1 MGNTLTKRR
10 NFYTRLKEDRAAGR
24 KELRDLAAQQHVHD
38 VDWPAVIR
46 KAADL
51 HQTEQ
56 QRLRRKQKQWERRK
70 LRRSRFLRKKY
81 GEESGVYCVNLLSIN
96 KNENECFID
105 DEYDD
110 SYSIYY
116 TAESKKSMECGSTAM
131 TSTIEDGTATESS
144 TMECYLADSSTVFD
158 EMQSGESTMNEQHAG
173 IGHANSPLDI
183 MSDIATNATR
193 SHGRPLNLKE
203 SFTGK
208 GHEISVVHSGSVGIY
223 FY

>member
-1 MGNTLTKRR
+1 MGNTVTKRR
-10 NFYTRLKEDRAAGR
+10 SFYTRLKEDRAAGR
-24 KELRDLAAQQHVHD
+24 QELRDLAAQQHVHD

-46 KAADL
+46 KAAEL

-96 KNENECFID
+96 KNENKCVFD

-116 TAESKKSMECGSTAM
+116 TAESKKSIECGSTAI
-131 TSTIEDGTATESS
+131 TSTIEYATATESS

-158 EMQSGESTMNEQHAG
+158 EMPSGDSKMNEQYAG
-173 IGHANSPLDI
+173 FGHANSALD
-183 MSDIATNATR
+183 MLSDIATNASR
-193 SHGRPLNLKE
+193 SHGKALNLKQPY
-203 SFTGK
+203 TGK
-208 GHEISVVHSGSVGIY
+208 GHETSILPSGSVGIY